1 MKRRLASLLFC
12 AAAGTFQVLAQQTSA
27 LAQQA
32 PALALNPAQ
41 TEGRVLFSKSCSICH
56 LPPQFGAGTYGPR
69 LNQASL
75 GGNESVMREVIS
87 NGTPRMPAF
96 KHNFNPV
103 QIDAIIG
110 YLKTV
115 PAQSAAALT
124 PVPVQAAP
132 GPTPPPNPASFLP
145 PGLSGPIQTPTG
157 SGAPIQIPT
166 RPGMPMSLPTPGAGP
181 MPMPTGPGT
190 PMPLP
195 TPGAAPTILPAM
207 PGGPAPTPANPPRP
221 N

>member
-1 MKRRLASLLFC
+1 MKRRLASVLFC

-27 LAQQA
+27 TAQQP

-41 TEGRVLFSKSCSICH
+41 TEGRALFSKSCSICH

-96 KHNFNPV
+96 KHNYNPV

-115 PAQSAAALT
+115 PAQA
-124 PVPVQAAP
+124 
-132 GPTPPPNPASFLP
+132 NPASATLP
-145 PGLSGPIQTPTG
+145 APMPMPAG
-157 SGAPIQIPT
+157 SGVPAPTPIP
-166 RPGMPMSLPTPGAGP
+166 MPMP
-181 MPMPTGPGT
+181 MPMPTGSGT
-190 PMPLP
+190 PMPMPVPMQGGGPIL
-195 TPGAAPTILPAM
+195 TPAAPGSQPPM
-207 PGGPAPTPANPPRP
+207 PIPPRQ